1 MESGTSELLLMEK
14 EPSSRNRDGPMPT
27 EVDPL
32 IPFPGSGQDTIS
44 VTDMI
49 L

>member
-1 MESGTSELLLMEK
+1 MGVM
-14 EPSSRNRDGPMPT
+14 PM
-27 EVDPL
+27 EVDRL

-44 VTDMI
+44 VTDMT